1 VTFGRSPSRHPA
13 SYCSGMGM
21 FWDLYQ
27 QSQIS
32 SQSDRSATLEQRVER
47 LEADLRRSQ
56 QLLRAVIERLEK
68 RIGADLDGDG
78 RIG

>member
-1 VTFGRSPSRHPA
+1 
-13 SYCSGMGM
+13 MGL

-32 SQSDRSATLEQRVER
+32 QQGERAAGLEARVTALENQLRESQHLLREVIAR
-47 LEADLRRSQ
+47 LERHVGQDLN
-56 QLLRAVIERLEK
+56 A
-68 RIGADLDGDG
+68 DG